1 MSTTT
6 AAGTIPANAEAIT
19 AEWLTGALRSS
30 GAIDQTVAVT
40 ALETEPVGVG
50 IGLVGCLARL
60 TPTYAGDETL
70 VAKAPAAVI
79 AKFPAPEEGSRFVA
93 MVLGMYRKEVGFY
106 RNLAEQCQLPH
117 AECYYADH
125 DAESDDFIIL
135 MEDLATIDGTP
146 SRIVDQIGGCDRA
159 DAEAAVD
166 ALADFHAGYWNDEA
180 LTTTDWLGALCDA
193 PFPDAVAMS
202 YDQSWEPV
210 QELFGEYLTPE
221 VKDFGD
227 RFTELLPDLV
237 ARLSGG
243 PFTLSHGDYR
253 LDNIFFGPGGPDSA
267 ALKVCDWQLVDRSRG
282 ARDLAYFTSQSLI
295 PELRSEIERPLV
307 ERYVDRL
314 AGHGVEDYPFDVAWH
329 DYRLATAFGFVYPVI
344 AGGSLDHADER
355 ATNLTGEMF
364 RRSVRAIVEL
374 DALELV

>member
-6 AAGTIPANAEAIT
+6 TGTIPTDADSIT
-19 AEWLTGALRSS
+19 ADWLTGALRST
-30 GAIDQTVAVT
+30 GTIDETVAVT
-40 ALETEPVGVG
+40 DFEIEPVGVG
-50 IGLVGCLARL
+50 IGLVGCLARV
-60 TPTYAGDETL
+60 TPTYAGDDTL
-70 VAKAPAAVI
+70 VAQAPERFI

-106 RNLAEQCQLPH
+106 RHLADQCALPH
-117 AECYYADH
+117 ATCHYADH

-135 MEDLATIDGTP
+135 MEDLSSIDGHP
-146 SRIVDQIGGCDRA
+146 SRVVDQIGGCDRE
-159 DAEAAVD
+159 DAEAAID

-227 RFTELLPDLV
+227 RYTALLPDLV
-237 ARLSGG
+237 ARLSEG

-253 LDNIFFGPGGPDSA
+253 LDNIFFGAGDVP
-267 ALKVCDWQLVDRSRG
+267 LKVCDWQLVDRSRG

-295 PELRSEIERPLV
+295 PELRAEIERSLV
-307 ERYVDRL
+307 ERYVARL
-314 AGHGVEDYPFDVAWH
+314 ARHGVEDYPFDIAWH

>member
-1 MSTTT
+1 MSATTT
-6 AAGTIPANAEAIT
+6 TETIPTDADAIT
-19 AEWLTGALRSS
+19 ADWLTGVLRSS
-30 GAIDQTVAVT
+30 GTIDETVAVT
-40 ALETEPVGVG
+40 DFETEPVGVG
-50 IGLVGCLARL
+50 IGLVGCLVRL
-60 TPTYAGDETL
+60 TPTYAGDDTL
-70 VAKAPAAVI
+70 VAQAPEQMI

-93 MVLGMYRKEVGFY
+93 LVLGMYRKEVGFY

-117 AECYYADH
+117 ARCYHAAH

-135 MEDLATIDGTP
+135 MEDLSDG
-146 SRIVDQIGGCDRA
+146 RVVDQIGGCDRE
-159 DAEAAVD
+159 DAEAAID

-180 LTTTDWLGALCDA
+180 LAETDWLGALCDA
-193 PFPDAVAMS
+193 PFPDAITMS
-202 YDQSWEPV
+202 YDQSWAPV
-210 QELFGEYLTPE
+210 QELFGDYLTPE

-237 ARLSGG
+237 TRLSEG

-253 LDNIFFGPGGPDSA
+253 LDNIFFGAGDPDADRSS
-267 ALKVCDWQLVDRSRG
+267 LKVCDWQLVDRSRG

-295 PELRSEIERPLV
+295 PELRAEIERSLV
-307 ERYVDRL
+307 ERYVTRL
-314 AGHGVEDYPFDVAWH
+314 ATRGVDDYPFDVAWH
-329 DYRLATAFGFVYPVI
+329 DYRLATAFAFVYPVV